1 MPPLTIPHDHLIKC
15 TTVQKNLV
23 SDEQKSFPNFASVTA
38 CIGKLACSVAVMHF
52 VAKDL
57 CYSPEQV
64 LRDAG
69 SVSEYLHS
77 SR

>member
-15 TTVQKNLV
+15 TTVQKSLV
-23 SDEQKSFPNFASVTA
+23 SDDQKSFPNFASVTA

-77 SR
+77 SG